1 MTTRKI
7 AEALTQ
13 DQLIKIVRERFA
25 GEAADLMCRMVEVLP
40 RENQLWNVRTAK
52 AKFAHVLTL
61 VRENEPQFVQREG
74 DKEPVILLSL
84 KAMHDLL
91 ERGVTGQ
98 SFTERMAPF
107 MQRTSTIL
115 TAPELGKMDRFEIPD

>member
-7 AEALTQ
+7 AEALTR

-25 GEAADLMCRMVEVLP
+25 GETAGLMCRMVEELP
-40 RENQLWNVRTAK
+40 HRNQLWNVRTAK
-52 AKFAHVLTL
+52 AKFSHVLTL
-61 VRENEPQFVQREG
+61 VRQNEPQFVQREG
-74 DKEPVILLSL
+74 DEEPVILLSL

-91 ERGVTGQ
+91 ERGVNGQ

-115 TAPELGKMDRFEIPD
+115 TAPELGEMDRFEIPD